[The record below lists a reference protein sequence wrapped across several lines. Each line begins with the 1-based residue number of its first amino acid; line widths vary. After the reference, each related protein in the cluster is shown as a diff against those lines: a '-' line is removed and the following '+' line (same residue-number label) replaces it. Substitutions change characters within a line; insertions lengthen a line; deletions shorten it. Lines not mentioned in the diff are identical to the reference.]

1 MCKFLAEACCV
12 CCILGGQDHLI
23 LCLFHHWMVVV
34 GVCVHLI
41 LGMSVNLIVVTDIDI
56 SFTH

>member
-1 MCKFLAEACCV
+1 V